1 MQANGYDLIR
11 FVLSDEGFVIFLF
24 LIRDLFI
31 WTKHVLTF
39 GMLFLFNNTEFVS
52 ISDLL
57 TDFFL
62 FACLFGFW
70 GFWREQQNAICHL
83 I

>member
-11 FVLSDEGFVIFLF
+11 FVLSDEGFFLF
-24 LIRDLFI
+24 FNKGLLFI

-70 GFWREQQNAICHL
+70 VFWREQQNAICHL